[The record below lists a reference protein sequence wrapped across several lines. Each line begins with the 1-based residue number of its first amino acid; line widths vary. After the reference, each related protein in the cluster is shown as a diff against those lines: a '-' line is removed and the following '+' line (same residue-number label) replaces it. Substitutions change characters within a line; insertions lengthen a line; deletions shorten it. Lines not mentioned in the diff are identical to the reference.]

1 MTLKQRVIQAF
12 TAVGVQRPTDDT
24 QAIALGGAAL
34 QCQTDHDAGLI
45 CDVYK
50 DQPDLMVRNAKLMTL
65 LCTAAGWGEPE
76 CDQWIAGELRAA
88 AKTKKRGTRQSTK
101 KVGAL
106 TFTLSIDHPQTRLV
120 VLRVSEAA

>member
-1 MTLKQRVIQAF
+1 MTLKQRVIEAF
-12 TAVGVQRPTDDT
+12 TQAGLTWSADDT

-34 QCQTDHDAGLI
+34 QCEDDRTAGLV

-76 CDQWIAGELRAA
+76 CDQWIAAELRAA

-120 VLRVSEAA
+120 VLRVSEA